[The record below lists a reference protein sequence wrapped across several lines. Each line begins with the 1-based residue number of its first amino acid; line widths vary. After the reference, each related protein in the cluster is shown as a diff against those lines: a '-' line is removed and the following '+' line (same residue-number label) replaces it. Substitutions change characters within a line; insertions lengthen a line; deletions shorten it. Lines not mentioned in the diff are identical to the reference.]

1 MSWPNVTV
9 SHQNR
14 FNGSTREVE
23 RTLLFVGYGKKNT
36 GNTLSVSP
44 ETDLDDVLGPDES
57 LLKSTLTAAIANGGQ
72 NWFAYV
78 HVLSEPKPPTP
89 EGGDANAAWVDA
101 VKKAQTIA
109 SAEGVVIAIDITAK
123 DAVNRATETRALLQ
137 SAYGRFVWFM
147 LCVAGPG
154 RDEAWAAY
162 VTRISAIQDGVAAPG
177 VMVVPRLW
185 GNEPGVLAG
194 RLCNPSVTVAD
205 SPARVAT
212 GALVAMGNDEIPQD
226 GKKQPLE
233 LATLRSLEGKRF
245 SVPMWY
251 HDFDGLYW
259 SDGRTLDVEGGDY
272 QVIENVRVVDKVS
285 RRVRLRAIARLADR
299 ALNSTPGSIAASQTY
314 FSRTLREMALAT
326 EINGVPF
333 PGEVK
338 PPQDGDITIVWTSS
352 THVQIYIVVRPYESA
367 KAIGVSIELDTAL
380 EI

>member
-14 FNGSTREVE
+14 FNGATREVE

-78 HVLSEPKPPTP
+78 HVLSEPKPPAP

-154 RDEAWAAY
+154 KDEAWAAY
-162 VTRISAIQDGVAAPG
+162 VTRISAIQDGVA
-177 VMVVPRLW
+177 
-185 GNEPGVLAG
+185 
-194 RLCNPSVTVAD
+194 
-205 SPARVAT
+205 
-212 GALVAMGNDEIPQD
+212 
-226 GKKQPLE
+226 
-233 LATLRSLEGKRF
+233 
-245 SVPMWY
+245 
-251 HDFDGLYW
+251 
-259 SDGRTLDVEGGDY
+259 
-272 QVIENVRVVDKVS
+272 
-285 RRVRLRAIARLADR
+285 
-299 ALNSTPGSIAASQTY
+299 
-314 FSRTLREMALAT
+314 
-326 EINGVPF
+326 
-333 PGEVK
+333 
-338 PPQDGDITIVWTSS
+338 
-352 THVQIYIVVRPYESA
+352 
-367 KAIGVSIELDTAL
+367 
-380 EI
+380 